1 MHKMIIGRNRVF
13 KKKLGFKNHILLRW
27 IVRAKRCGRLHS
39 TLPLKSFKS
48 TWVLSLISCYEPPLT
63 PP

>member
-1 MHKMIIGRNRVF
+1 MHKMIIGRNRV
-13 KKKLGFKNHILLRW
+13 FKNHILLRW

-48 TWVLSLISCYEPPLT
+48 TWVLSVISCY
-63 PP
+63 

>member
-39 TLPLKSFKS
+39 T
-48 TWVLSLISCYEPPLT
+48 YH
-63 PP
+63 